1 MRNIFVIFLIILF
14 CILIYIGIPKGHAL
28 ESINTSLNI
37 SRPPF
42 EKGESFTYEVRYKK
56 LRTGESILTFNGED
70 KLGKKEV
77 YHITFFT
84 KLVALE
90 DTEELYADKDSFLPL
105 YVHRT
110 IKRFGTFTTRIEER
124 YDQENFRVDIKK
136 KTKFRSK
143 EFSIEKDSELHN
155 AILLTYYYR
164 KKESFDK
171 NEKFK
176 IILPTAEF
184 EVSFE
189 GIETIETPLGK
200 YPAYLFSSSPSKFK
214 FWLSTDDKRI
224 PLRIENPS
232 KLGYS
237 LVIKSID

>member
-124 YDQENFRVDIKK
+124 APA
-136 KTKFRSK
+136 
-143 EFSIEKDSELHN
+143 IEKLWKLPGIFN
-155 AILLTYYYR
+155 NQ
-164 KKESFDK
+164 KK
-171 NEKFK
+171 
-176 IILPTAEF
+176 
-184 EVSFE
+184 
-189 GIETIETPLGK
+189 
-200 YPAYLFSSSPSKFK
+200 
-214 FWLSTDDKRI
+214 
-224 PLRIENPS
+224 
-232 KLGYS
+232 
-237 LVIKSID
+237 